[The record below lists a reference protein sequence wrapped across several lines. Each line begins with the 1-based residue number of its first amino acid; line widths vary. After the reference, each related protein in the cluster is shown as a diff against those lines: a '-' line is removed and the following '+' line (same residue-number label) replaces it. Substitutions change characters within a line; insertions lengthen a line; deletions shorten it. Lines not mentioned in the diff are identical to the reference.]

1 MAMTQQEKDKLA
13 TALLYVR
20 QKPMD
25 VVDLIEKLVDK
36 KVEESKTQ
44 TDV

>member
-1 MAMTQQEKDKLA
+1 MAMTQKEKERLA

-25 VVDLIEKLVDK
+25 VVNLIEKLIDK
-36 KVEESKTQ
+36 KIEESKTQ
-44 TDV
+44 PGV

>member
-1 MAMTQQEKDKLA
+1 MAMTQQEKDRLA
-13 TALLYVR
+13 TALLYVE

-36 KVEESKTQ
+36 KIEESKTQ
-44 TDV
+44 PGV

>member
-1 MAMTQQEKDKLA
+1 MAMTQKEKERLA

-25 VVDLIEKLVDK
+25 VVDLIEKLADK
-36 KVEESKTQ
+36 KIEESKSQ
-44 TDV
+44 KSD

>member
-1 MAMTQQEKDKLA
+1 MAMTQKEKERLA

-36 KVEESKTQ
+36 KIEESKTQ
-44 TDV
+44 DSV

>member
-1 MAMTQQEKDKLA
+1 MAMTQKEKERLA

-25 VVDLIEKLVDK
+25 VVDLIEKLIDK
-36 KVEESKTQ
+36 KIEESKAQ
-44 TDV
+44 PGA

>member
-1 MAMTQQEKDKLA
+1 MAMTQKEKERLA

-25 VVDLIEKLVDK
+25 VVDLIEKLIDK
-36 KVEESKTQ
+36 KIEESKSQ
-44 TDV
+44 VSG

>member
-1 MAMTQQEKDKLA
+1 MAMTQKEKERLA

-25 VVDLIEKLVDK
+25 VVDLIEKLIDK
-36 KVEESKTQ
+36 KIEESKAQ
-44 TDV
+44 QSA

>member
-1 MAMTQQEKDKLA
+1 MAMTQQEKDRLA

-20 QKPMD
+20 QKPMA

-36 KVEESKTQ
+36 KIEESKASQ
-44 TDV
+44 DV

>member
-1 MAMTQQEKDKLA
+1 MAMTQKEKERLA

-25 VVDLIEKLVDK
+25 VVDLIEKLIDK
-36 KVEESKTQ
+36 KIEESKVQ
-44 TDV
+44 PGV

>member
-1 MAMTQQEKDKLA
+1 MAMTQKEKERLA

-36 KVEESKTQ
+36 KIEESKASQ
-44 TDV
+44 SV

>member
-1 MAMTQQEKDKLA
+1 MAMTQKEKERLA

-25 VVDLIEKLVDK
+25 VVDLIEKLIDK
-36 KVEESKTQ
+36 KIEESKAQ
-44 TDV
+44 QSV

>member
-1 MAMTQQEKDKLA
+1 MAMTQKEKERLA

-25 VVDLIEKLVDK
+25 VVDLIEKLIDK
-36 KVEESKTQ
+36 KIEESKAQ
-44 TDV
+44 PGV

>member
-1 MAMTQQEKDKLA
+1 MAMTQQEKERLA

-36 KVEESKTQ
+36 KIEESKTPS
-44 TDV
+44 V

>member
-1 MAMTQQEKDKLA
+1 MAMTQKEKERLA

-36 KVEESKTQ
+36 KIEESKTQ

>member
-1 MAMTQQEKDKLA
+1 MAMTQQEKDRLA

-25 VVDLIEKLVDK
+25 VVNLIEKLVDK
-36 KVEESKTQ
+36 KIEESKASQ
-44 TDV
+44 DV

>member
-1 MAMTQQEKDKLA
+1 MAMTQQEKDRLA

-25 VVDLIEKLVDK
+25 VVNLIEKLIDK
-36 KVEESKTQ
+36 KIEKSKTQ
-44 TDV
+44 PGV

>member
-1 MAMTQQEKDKLA
+1 MAMTQKEKERLA

-25 VVDLIEKLVDK
+25 VVDLIEKLIDK
-36 KVEESKTQ
+36 KIEESKAQ
-44 TDV
+44 ESV

>member
-1 MAMTQQEKDKLA
+1 MAMTQKEKERLA

-36 KVEESKTQ
+36 KIEESKAQ
-44 TDV
+44 QSV

>member
-1 MAMTQQEKDKLA
+1 MAMTQQEKDRLA

-25 VVDLIEKLVDK
+25 VVDLIEKLIDK
-36 KVEESKTQ
+36 KIEESKTQ
-44 TDV
+44 PSV

>member
-1 MAMTQQEKDKLA
+1 MAMTQKEKERLA

-36 KVEESKTQ
+36 KIEESKAQ
-44 TDV
+44 NSV

>member
-1 MAMTQQEKDKLA
+1 MAMTQKEKERLA

-36 KVEESKTQ
+36 KIEESKASQ
-44 TDV
+44 DV

>member
-1 MAMTQQEKDKLA
+1 MAMTQKEKERLA

-25 VVDLIEKLVDK
+25 VVDLIEKLIDK
-36 KVEESKTQ
+36 KIEESKALPGG
-44 TDV
+44 

>member
-1 MAMTQQEKDKLA
+1 MAMTQKEKERLA

-36 KVEESKTQ
+36 KVEESKATQ
-44 TDV
+44 QE

>member
-36 KVEESKTQ
+36 KIEESKAQ
-44 TDV
+44 ESS

>member
-1 MAMTQQEKDKLA
+1 MAMTQQEKDRLA

-25 VVDLIEKLVDK
+25 VVDLIEKLIDK
-36 KVEESKTQ
+36 KIEESKAQ
-44 TDV
+44 PGV

>member
-1 MAMTQQEKDKLA
+1 MAMTQKEKERLA

-25 VVDLIEKLVDK
+25 VVNLIEKLIDK
-36 KVEESKTQ
+36 KIEESKAQ
-44 TDV
+44 QSV

>member
-1 MAMTQQEKDKLA
+1 MAMTQKEKERLA

-25 VVDLIEKLVDK
+25 VVDLIEKLIDK
-36 KVEESKTQ
+36 KIEESKAQ
-44 TDV
+44 PDV

>member
-1 MAMTQQEKDKLA
+1 MAMTQKEKERLA

-25 VVDLIEKLVDK
+25 VVDLIEKLIDK
-36 KVEESKTQ
+36 KIEKSKAQ
-44 TDV
+44 PGV

>member
-1 MAMTQQEKDKLA
+1 MAMTQKEKERLA

-36 KVEESKTQ
+36 KIEESKAQ
-44 TDV
+44 ESS

>member
-1 MAMTQQEKDKLA
+1 MAMTQKEKERLA

-36 KVEESKTQ
+36 KIEESKSQ
-44 TDV
+44 KSD